1 MDQIFIRDREIA
13 TKEYVDNRFEN
24 IDVPVTENMATK
36 EYVDSKIE
44 DMEAVTETM
53 ATKTYVDEKIDN
65 ANVIAGQGIT
75 NIVQLTQAEYEALS
89 EKDGQTL
96 YLIMG

>member
-24 IDVPVTENMATK
+24 IDMPDTENMATK
-36 EYVDSKIE
+36 
-44 DMEAVTETM
+44 A
-53 ATKTYVDEKIDN
+53 YVDEKIDS